1 MAKKDTR
8 DFRIT
13 KVEPNDQGWS
23 SFVLVPGEDIS
34 GQAPSSEA
42 VSVLNLVHISDLHI
56 CDAQSP
62 ARVEYMDRYAD
73 PHNPT
78 SEFVKYVGTYRAQ
91 EILTTQTLNTMVA
104 SINALENGVVTDRPI
119 DAVVITG
126 DVTDNAQQNE
136 LNWYRAILD
145 GGVVTPDSGSASEW
159 EGVASQNPANYD
171 PSYWNPEGAPAG
183 CVDDYPRSLY
193 GRPLVPGLLDAVRQ
207 PFNAQGLRH
216 LWLATHGNHDALL
229 QGTVSPDSY
238 VQDFAIGGKR
248 VVSLDPAIDLATM
261 FGNFQMVGPAS
272 YPESNG
278 AEFREITPDDRRRI
292 NNNGDWAKLHLECGH
307 GHGLTEENITK
318 GTKYWYRDIGEV
330 RLVSLDTVNPHGGWQ
345 GSLDETQ
352 FAWLR
357 KTLEEPEPKYF
368 VLLSH
373 HPAPT
378 LFNDYSPEGY
388 ERRVLEA
395 ELLELLLGE
404 PRMILWLAGH
414 NHQHEI
420 QRISNKYGDNFW
432 HIQTSSN
439 IDWPQ
444 QGRKIEILED
454 AGKVIIATT
463 VFDHQGPLTLKE
475 TTSDLGKTEN
485 LAGLSRLLAGN
496 DWQRRSGEF
505 AVDLMSGNPE
515 DRNRF
520 LWLD

>member
-171 PSYWNPEGAPAG
+171 PS
-183 CVDDYPRSLY
+183 
-193 GRPLVPGLLDAVRQ
+193 
-207 PFNAQGLRH
+207 
-216 LWLATHGNHDALL
+216 
-229 QGTVSPDSY
+229 
-238 VQDFAIGGKR
+238 
-248 VVSLDPAIDLATM
+248 
-261 FGNFQMVGPAS
+261 
-272 YPESNG
+272 
-278 AEFREITPDDRRRI
+278 
-292 NNNGDWAKLHLECGH
+292 
-307 GHGLTEENITK
+307 
-318 GTKYWYRDIGEV
+318 
-330 RLVSLDTVNPHGGWQ
+330 
-345 GSLDETQ
+345 
-352 FAWLR
+352 
-357 KTLEEPEPKYF
+357 
-368 VLLSH
+368 
-373 HPAPT
+373 
-378 LFNDYSPEGY
+378 
-388 ERRVLEA
+388 
-395 ELLELLLGE
+395 
-404 PRMILWLAGH
+404 
-414 NHQHEI
+414 
-420 QRISNKYGDNFW
+420 
-432 HIQTSSN
+432 
-439 IDWPQ
+439 
-444 QGRKIEILED
+444 
-454 AGKVIIATT
+454 
-463 VFDHQGPLTLKE
+463 
-475 TTSDLGKTEN
+475 
-485 LAGLSRLLAGN
+485 
-496 DWQRRSGEF
+496 
-505 AVDLMSGNPE
+505 
-515 DRNRF
+515 
-520 LWLD
+520 